1 MTIFIR
7 ALDVPNTALSSL
19 VPFLKIWNLNYLISS
34 HFLRWNKNS
43 DRECG
48 FYKMLRSTESLSED
62 ARGYGGRPS
71 AQITQSAR
79 RPSTVSTLSNEN
91 TYSGLISHI

>member
-1 MTIFIR
+1 
-7 ALDVPNTALSSL
+7 
-19 VPFLKIWNLNYLISS
+19 
-34 HFLRWNKNS
+34 
-43 DRECG
+43 
-48 FYKMLRSTESLSED
+48 MLRSTESLSED

-71 AQITQSAR
+71 AQITQSTR

>member
-19 VPFLKIWNLNYLISS
+19 VPFFKNLELKLFKIIS
-34 HFLRWNKNS
+34 FFRWNKNS

-71 AQITQSAR
+71 AQITQSTR